1 MCIMCTL
8 LGLDKTADYA
18 TLREWCLTV
27 LDFLNNQ
34 DSQFLILV
42 EYGKKAIAD
51 IDKKQ
56 NLKKMRAMYKETY
69 LLLNEDH
76 INSLQLLTL
85 NEILKEK
92 FGHCIADET
101 ELETKAIDKIIKRG
115 RIRNDSE
122 YELIWRREDKIYT
135 DDSQYEYAEKL
146 RKLLNDYEK
155 YKQAIFDEK
164 RKKTP

>member
-1 MCIMCTL
+1 MSKL
-8 LGLDKTADYA
+8 LGLEKTVDYT
-18 TLREWCLTV
+18 TLREWCV
-27 LDFLNNQ
+27 IVSDFLQ
-34 DSQFLILV
+34 SSDPGYTELAV
-42 EYGKKAIAD
+42 ELTKVIIK
-51 IDKKQ
+51 IDKK
-56 NLKKMRAMYKETY
+56 KKIQDMKAMYKELHY
-69 LLLNEDH
+69 MLSDLPPNQIDE
-76 INSLQLLTL
+76 L

-92 FGHCIADET
+92 FGHCLADVAEM
-101 ELETKAIDKIIKRG
+101 ETKAIEKIIKRG
-115 RIRNDSE
+115 RIQNDSE

>member
-1 MCIMCTL
+1 MSTL

-92 FGHCIADET
+92 FSHCLADVAEM
-101 ELETKAIDKIIKRG
+101 ETKAIEKIIKRG
-115 RIRNDSE
+115 RIRNDTE
-122 YELIWRREDKIYT
+122 YRLVWQREDEIYT
-135 DDSQYEYAEKL
+135 DDSQFEYAETL
-146 RKLLNDYEK
+146 RKLLSDYEDQK
-155 YKQAIFDEK
+155 EIK
-164 RKKTP
+164 